1 MKKLLIFML
10 MSFIFA
16 GNAFA
21 ADIDLGEG
29 YRVPEG
35 FSSVLITSSDGTAIQ
50 NAVNHI
56 QADGTILLSGT
67 FNLKRNIN
75 IKKNLTIKGDN
86 NKAVLD
92 ASAVKDRV
100 IRCQGDITLENLTIK
115 GGSSTNGGGL
125 KLDGGSVTIISCDI
139 TNNTGILGGGGIHSQ
154 ANTLTLTNCNILNNT
169 VLLSGG
175 GLSLL
180 GGTVTMTNCVI
191 SGDNA
196 GVQGGGLATAL
207 AYVTMTECTVTGN
220 TAGHSGGGLM
230 ISSGSLTV
238 TSCDISGNTAK
249 ASADIELVNNPAYTN
264 NK

>member
-1 MKKLLIFML
+1 MKKLLILML
-10 MSFIFA
+10 SMFIFA

-29 YRVPEG
+29 YYVPEG

-56 QADGTILLSGT
+56 KNGGTILLSGN

-75 IKKNLTIKGDN
+75 IKKALTIKGDD

-92 ASAVKDRV
+92 AAAVKDRV
-100 IRCQGDITLENLTIK
+100 IRCQGDITLENLVIK
-115 GGSSTNGGGL
+115 KGSSTNGGGL
-125 KLDGGSVTIISCDI
+125 KLDGGNVNIISCDI
-139 TNNTGILGGGGIHSQ
+139 TDNTGILGGGGIHSQ
-154 ANTLTLTNCNILNNT
+154 AKTLTLTNCNILNNT

-191 SGDNA
+191 SGDTA
-196 GVQGGGLATAL
+196 GMQGGGLATAV
-207 AYVTMTECTVTGN
+207 AYVTLTNCTVKGN
-220 TAGHSGGGLM
+220 TGGHSGGGLM

-238 TSCDISGNTAK
+238 TSCDISGNTAP
-249 ASADIELVNNPAYTN
+249 ASADIELINNPVYTEN
-264 NK
+264 